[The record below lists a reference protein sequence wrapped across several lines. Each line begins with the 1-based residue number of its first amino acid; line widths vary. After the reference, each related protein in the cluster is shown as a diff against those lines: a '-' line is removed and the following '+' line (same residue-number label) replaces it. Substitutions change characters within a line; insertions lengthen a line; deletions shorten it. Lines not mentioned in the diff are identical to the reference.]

1 MKQGF
6 QLKFSQNLSL
16 TPQLQQAIRLLQLS
30 TLELNQEIEMLMQAN
45 PLLERGDASEDE
57 YGNATDNS
65 ADEITLNTSSEGSQ
79 ANNAESTQDYDQEG
93 VQHNASNEEA
103 YDAEFSEHSTEA
115 SQGDL
120 NQSDLSHGDESSN
133 ELNYTEVSKSEV
145 SQNESNSAESMATE
159 SNQKDEA
166 AEFQVEFNDEFDEF
180 SNGSRW
186 DENST
191 PSDDDSDFRQQETLQ
206 ISLREHL
213 LSQLKLMPL
222 SARDQSLALLLVD
235 SINDDGYLVESLED
249 IIQEMPLEHE
259 IDLLE
264 IQTALHLIQH
274 LDPIGV
280 GARSLSEC
288 LLLQLEVLPK
298 TTPHLT
304 LAKRMA
310 QHHLPALGARDFVKL
325 RKELACDEVTLKN
338 VQQIITSLNPRPGSA
353 FSIIGS
359 EHFIQH
365 EVIVKKVKGI
375 WLASLNDVVIPKL
388 KINQLYA
395 SILKRNRDSSS
406 QYLQSQMQ
414 EAKWMIKNIQQ
425 RFSTILRVSQAITD
439 RQRNFFEYGE
449 VAMRPLVLREIA
461 DELDLHESTISRVT
475 TNKYML
481 TPRGIFELK
490 YFFGSSVATDT
501 GGTCSATAIRALI
514 KQLVE
519 QENPKKPYSD
529 NQITELLS
537 KQGIVVA
544 RRTIAKY
551 RESLN
556 IAPASLRKSL

>member
-1 MKQGF
+1 MKQGL
-6 QLKFSQNLSL
+6 QLRFSQNLSL

-30 TLELNQEIEMLMQAN
+30 TLELNQEIEVLMQTN
-45 PLLERGDASEDE
+45 PMLERGDANEDE
-57 YGNATDNS
+57 YGNAT
-65 ADEITLNTSSEGSQ
+65 ADDIDV
-79 ANNAESTQDYDQEG
+79 STQNNLQENT
-93 VQHNASNEEA
+93 QDRIQDSEEHTQSAAEHDFEPSRNEPLLNEPIKTESSQQDDASEFELNANA
-103 YDAEFSEHSTEA
+103 TEFSA
-115 SQGDL
+115 
-120 NQSDLSHGDESSN
+120 
-133 ELNYTEVSKSEV
+133 
-145 SQNESNSAESMATE
+145 
-159 SNQKDEA
+159 
-166 AEFQVEFNDEFDEF
+166 EFNDEFNEF

-191 PSDDDSDFRQQETLQ
+191 PADDDSDFRQQETLQ

-222 SARDQSLALLLVD
+222 SERDQSLTLLLVD
-235 SINDDGYLVESLED
+235 SINEDGYLEESLED
-249 IIQEMPLEHE
+249 IAELMPLDLE
-259 IDLLE
+259 IDALE
-264 IQTALHLIQH
+264 LQTALRHIQH
-274 LDPIGV
+274 LDPAGV
-280 GARSLSEC
+280 GARNLSEC
-288 LLLQLEVLPK
+288 LLLQLDLLPVD
-298 TTPHLT
+298 TPHLALAT
-304 LAKRMA
+304 LITK
-310 QHHLPALGARDFVKL
+310 HHLPALGARDFSKL
-325 RKELACDEVTLKN
+325 RKELGCDEATLKQA
-338 VQQIITSLNPRPGSA
+338 QQLITSLNPRPGSA
-353 FSIIGS
+353 FSLIGS
-359 EHFIQH
+359 EHYIQH

-375 WLASLNDVVIPKL
+375 WIASLNDVVIPKL

-395 SILKRNRDSSS
+395 NILKRNRDSSS

-425 RFSTILRVSQAITD
+425 RFSTILRVSQAIVD
-439 RQRNFFEYGE
+439 RQRNFLEYGE

-475 TNKYML
+475 TSKYML

-490 YFFGSSVATDT
+490 YFFGSSVSTDS

-529 NQITELLS
+529 NQITELLA

>member
-1 MKQGF
+1 MKQGL

-30 TLELNQEIEMLMQAN
+30 TLELNQEIDVLMQTN
-45 PLLERGDASEDE
+45 PLLERGDDNEDE
-57 YGNATDNS
+57 YGNPTEVAGEDASLKVASSSVEAVQEDSKTQEDETVDREFS
-65 ADEITLNTSSEGSQ
+65 ADDFEFNATESGASALNTSEPSQ
-79 ANNAESTQDYDQEG
+79 LAETPAYEAST
-93 VQHNASNEEA
+93 
-103 YDAEFSEHSTEA
+103 EFSDTF
-115 SQGDL
+115 
-120 NQSDLSHGDESSN
+120 
-133 ELNYTEVSKSEV
+133 
-145 SQNESNSAESMATE
+145 SA
-159 SNQKDEA
+159 
-166 AEFQVEFNDEFDEF
+166 EFNDEFDEF

-186 DENST
+186 DENT
-191 PSDDDSDFRQQETLQ
+191 APADDDSDYKPQETLQ

-222 SARDQSLALLLVD
+222 SARDQSLTMLLVD
-235 SINDDGYLVESLED
+235 SINEDGYLEESLEALAE
-249 IIQEMPLEHE
+249 QMPVELE
-259 IDLLE
+259 IDALE
-264 IQTALHLIQH
+264 LQTALHHVQH
-274 LDPIGV
+274 LDPLGV

-288 LLLQLEVLPK
+288 LLLQLQALPEE
-298 TTPHLT
+298 TPHLA
-304 LAKRMA
+304 LAKLVA
-310 QHHLPALGARDFVKL
+310 KQYLPALGARDFAKL
-325 RKELACDEVTLKN
+325 RKELGCDEPILKQ
-338 VQQIITSLNPRPGSA
+338 VQQLITSLNPRPGSA
-353 FSIIGS
+353 FTLIGS
-359 EHFIQH
+359 EHYIQH

-375 WLASLNDVVIPKL
+375 WIASLNDSVIPKL

-395 SILKRNRDSSS
+395 GILKRNRDSSS

-425 RFSTILRVSQAITD
+425 RFSTILRVSQAIVD
-439 RQRNFFEYGE
+439 RQRNFLEYGE

-461 DELDLHESTISRVT
+461 DELGLHESTISRVT
-475 TNKYML
+475 TSKYML
-481 TPRGIFELK
+481 TPRGLFELK
-490 YFFGSSVATDT
+490 YFFGSSVATDS

-529 NQITELLS
+529 NQITDLLA